1 MRDLNNLS
9 LFAAVVANGGF
20 SAAARVVGTPKSRI
34 SRRVTALED
43 QLGVRLLERSSR
55 HVKVTAVGHEVYKH
69 ARAALAEAEAIDHTI
84 SELKAEPQG
93 LVRVSAPPG
102 IDHVLGA
109 ALPTFLHRHPK
120 LRLQIV
126 VTNRRVDL
134 IEEGIDIAVRI
145 RDRLDSDADLQVKTL
160 GQIGALLV
168 ASSKFVAEHGAPQFP
183 SDLAKFATI
192 SVAERAGSE
201 RVVVIHESGT
211 VAEIVHEPRFSVSAL
226 ATVRHAVLNG
236 AGIAMLPEYAC
247 RDMIDSGE
255 LVRILPAWTV
265 PQEILHLVFTSRRG
279 LRLGVRAVIDFLA
292 GCLSPRSS
300 ISRPTSVSG
309 KLAPLSKVPQKCL

>member
-69 ARAALAEAEAIDHTI
+69 ARAALAEAEAIDHAV
-84 SELKAEPQG
+84 SQLKAEPQG

-109 ALPTFLHRHPK
+109 ALPSLLHRHPK

-126 VTNRRVDL
+126 VTSRRVDL
-134 IEEGIDIAVRI
+134 IEEGIDVAVRI
-145 RDRLDSDADLQVKTL
+145 RDRLDSDADLQVKIL
-160 GQIGALLV
+160 GQIGAVLV
-168 ASSKFVAEHGAPQFP
+168 ASSKFIADHGAPQIP
-183 SDLAKFATI
+183 SDLPKFATI
-192 SVAERAGSE
+192 SVAERAGPE
-201 RVVVIHESGT
+201 RLVMINQAGSVD
-211 VAEIVHEPRFSVSAL
+211 EIVHEPRFAAGAVG
-226 ATVRHAVLNG
+226 TIRQAVLNG

-247 RDMIDSGE
+247 RDLIESGE
-255 LVRILPAWTV
+255 LVRVLPAWRV
-265 PQEILHLVFTSRRG
+265 PQETLHLVFTSRRG
-279 LRLGVRAVIDFLA
+279 LLLGVRAVIDFLA
-292 GCLSPRSS
+292 ACLSPRS
-300 ISRPTSVSG
+300 
-309 KLAPLSKVPQKCL
+309 LCLQP